1 MHRGWIHRRICSL
14 RVTHL
19 QGRKLKR
26 PVTKFRHQTVF
37 SYAYHARANRDFY
50 RCEEDMLS
58 EEPLCFWTFY
68 PTVLVLGPIYVN
80 FASREENI
88 PFDIILKAIE
98 QKTLDKETK
107 TTTAKKKA
115 QKYFQ
120 WHSKCHRS
128 LMSILLMRSANGL
141 LKNHKMSQFFFSVNM
156 NTMLYT
162 FSVIYW
168 SSKRIYVTKIF
179 IDHYSTVAF
188 STLDLFLITPQITR
202 NFFFLLMLLLYDHSN

>member
-50 RCEEDMLS
+50 RCEEDILS

-80 FASREENI
+80 FVSREENI
-88 PFDIILKAIE
+88 QFDIILKAIE
-98 QKTLDKETK
+98 QKTLDIETK

-141 LKNHKMSQFFFSVNM
+141 LKNHKMSQFFFRS
-156 NTMLYT
+156 TWIQCCIL
-162 FSVIYW
+162 FLS
-168 SSKRIYVTKIF
+168 F
-179 IDHYSTVAF
+179 IDRPNAYMWPKY
-188 STLDLFLITPQITR
+188 LLIITQP
-202 NFFFLLMLLLYDHSN
+202 LHSAH